1 MSLAVRN
8 MKRVI
13 YTIFVLCGIYSCSPQ
28 GVPESN
34 TTKPEEKIE
43 NIDLNV
49 NELQIIG
56 DIQPFNTEL
65 KIDTLG
71 YKRYL
76 VHLNLYTDF
85 PSYLPHF
92 ELEVKYPRK
101 LIHSLWSSR
110 TWTNQSYI
118 NIPFYSRLES
128 DYSIVAGVTDDSQNR
143 IAMAIYDDFQSR
155 YNQID
160 IKQVPDSLVF
170 SFNFFNDAVP
180 DAEVLEYKAQILLD
194 FSEEQFSK
202 AIRHTAQWRLDQD
215 NHKGITKVDVSVQPI
230 YSVWYPMD
238 RNIPLENVTY
248 YFDSIASMGFR
259 SVLFDDAWQNVVKFE
274 VDEQG
279 NWDPSKVTIVKEFM
293 RKAKE
298 ANMKVALWYSLP
310 FVGANNHVFKRFE
323 GKYLQYRTSSQPILD
338 IRYPE
343 VRSYLTN
350 IYKEIVSNWGVDAI
364 WFNYLNGYYPDEHI
378 IGTEDHGR
386 DYVSV
391 RKSLDSLRSY
401 LGYELL
407 YTNPYLQINQSYP
420 AVGPLHTSNTKT
432 INGFL
437 GTTALGQVRE
447 KLVNNRL
454 MYGEY
459 SPFMEVMGIH
469 PKDPPVDIA
478 KKFQAIMFGIPYVS
492 YFSYTLP
499 EDVRQTLKYWI
510 KYWKNN
516 VEYLVESDFMAY
528 NPVLRYP
535 VLWAGNE
542 TKQILAFYDRVEPF
556 DLGYFNF
563 QEADIINSSNYGS
576 VSIKGSP
583 TGKVDYII
591 YDFKGI
597 YQNRGT
603 IKFRQGIATLEIP
616 EGGFARLIVK

>member
-1 MSLAVRN
+1 MR
-8 MKRVI
+8 RVI
-13 YTIFVLCGIYSCSPQ
+13 YTIFIIGSIYSCSPK
-28 GVPESN
+28 GVQES
-34 TTKPEEKIE
+34 TTPKSEEKIE
-43 NIDLNV
+43 NIDLNIDQLKV
-49 NELQIIG
+49 VG

-71 YKRYL
+71 DKIYL

-92 ELEVKYPRK
+92 ELEVKYPK
-101 LIHSLWSSR
+101 NLIHSLWSSR
-110 TWTNQSYI
+110 TWTNQSFI
-118 NIPFYSRLES
+118 NVPFYSRSQS
-128 DYSIVAGVTDDSQNR
+128 DYSIVSGLTSDSENR
-143 IAMAIYDDFQSR
+143 ITMAAYDDFQSR

-160 IKQVPDSLVF
+160 IKQIPDSLVF

-194 FSEEQFSK
+194 LSEVQFSK
-202 AIRHTAQWRLDQD
+202 SIQNTAQWRLDQD
-215 NHKGITKVDVSVQPI
+215 GKKGMTKIDLSLQPI

-248 YFDSIASMGFR
+248 YFDSISSMGFR

-274 VDEQG
+274 VDKQG
-279 NWDPSKVTIVKEFM
+279 NWDPSKVTIVKDFM
-293 RKAKE
+293 QKAKE
-298 ANMKVALWYSLP
+298 ADMKVALWYSLP
-310 FVGANNHVFKRFE
+310 FVGANTYVFNRFD

-350 IYKEIVSNWGVDAI
+350 IYDNIIKDWGVDAI
-364 WFNYLNGYYPDEHI
+364 WFNFLNGYYPDEHI
-378 IGTEDHGR
+378 IVTEDRGR

-401 LGYELL
+401 MESELL
-407 YTNPYLQINQSYP
+407 YANPELQINQSYP
-420 AVGPLHTSNTKT
+420 MVGPLHTSNTKT

-454 MYGEY
+454 LYGEY
-459 SPFMEVMGIH
+459 SPFLEVMGIH

-478 KKFQAIMFGIPYVS
+478 KKFQSILFGTPYIS

-499 EDVRQTLKYWI
+499 EDVRETLKYWI
-510 KYWKNN
+510 NYWKTN
-516 VEYLVESDFMAY
+516 VEYLVESDFKAY

-535 VLWAGNE
+535 VLSAGNE
-542 TKQILAFYDRVEPF
+542 TKQVIAFYERVEPF
-556 DLGYFNF
+556 DLGYFDF
-563 QEADIINSSNYGS
+563 EEADVINSTNYGS
-576 VSIKGSP
+576 IYVKGSP

-591 YDFKGI
+591 YNYKGV
-597 YQNRGT
+597 YQDRGSL
-603 IKFRQGIATLEIP
+603 KFRQGIATLEIP